1 MWIKRTFPLAGYSD
15 VTLMYGT
22 YGRVYIRHYQY
33 GLDRYEVCSDGFSN
47 TDGETLCR
55 SKGYSY
61 SSFSTYVN
69 KYHLMNVSNVICV
82 MKWHCFVHHF
92 HSFLQYHSKE
102 PLPHSGHQLLFIWHF
117 KLHHP
122 NTKLLFTGSTSLL
135 LWLVQQLI
143 FQKIKSPFNT

>member
-69 KYHLMNVSNVICV
+69 KYHLMIVSNVICV
-82 MKWHCFVHHF
+82 MICIV
-92 HSFLQYHSKE
+92 
-102 PLPHSGHQLLFIWHF
+102 LFIIF
-117 KLHHP
+117 IP
-122 NTKLLFTGSTSLL
+122 FCSTTPRNHYHTVATNCYLSDISNCIIQTQSYCSRAVYLYCSG
-135 LWLVQQLI
+135 WYNSS
-143 FQKIKSPFNT
+143 FFRK